1 MIKSMTGFGRG
12 IYDGEKRTVTVEI
25 KSVNHRFLD
34 FNLKI
39 YRVYSK
45 FEDKIRAAVSSK
57 ISRGKLDV
65 YVSVV
70 NKQEDGL
77 DVKLDRSLLNGY
89 LKAYGVLRDE
99 YGLKDDIS
107 VMTVARNSDLFTVN
121 KAEEDDNEVYA
132 DIEKALDL
140 ALCEFVAMRE
150 EEGRRLAEDLL
161 SYLSVLEQNTKKLKE
176 LSPES
181 VKEYRNK
188 LEERIKELLEDA
200 KVDEQRLLT
209 ETAIFADKIA
219 VDEEMARLSSHFA
232 QFRQMIESTAPIGKK
247 MDFLVQEINREIN
260 TTGSKAN
267 SLEMSK
273 TVVEMKS
280 ELEKIREQ
288 IQNVE

>member
-45 FEDKIRAAVSSK
+45 FEDKIRAAVSSR
-57 ISRGKLDV
+57 ISRGKIDV

-70 NKQEDGL
+70 NKEVDGL
-77 DVKLDRSLLNGY
+77 EVSLDRSLLNGY
-89 LKAYGVLRDE
+89 LKAYSVLKDE

-121 KAEEDDNEVYA
+121 KAEEDDEAVYA
-132 DIEKALDL
+132 DIEKAVSIALD
-140 ALCEFVAMRE
+140 EFVAMRE
-150 EEGRRLAEDLL
+150 EEGKRLAEDLL
-161 SYLSVLEQNTKKLKE
+161 AYLAVLEENTDKLKR

-181 VKEYRNK
+181 VKEYRKK

-219 VDEEMARLSSHFA
+219 VDEEMARLKSHFA
-232 QFRQMIESTAPIGKK
+232 QFKQMIESTAPIGKK

-267 SLEMSK
+267 NLEMSK

>member
-89 LKAYGVLRDE
+89 LKAYGVLKDE

-150 EEGRRLAEDLL
+150 EEGKRLAEDLL

-181 VKEYRNK
+181 VKEYRKK

>member
-45 FEDKIRAAVSSK
+45 FEDKIRALVSSK

-70 NKQEDGL
+70 NKEEDGL

-89 LKAYGVLRDE
+89 LKAYGVLKNE

-121 KAEEDDNEVYA
+121 KAEEDDEEVYA
-132 DIEKALDL
+132 DIEKALNL
-140 ALCEFVAMRE
+140 ALDEFVEMRV
-150 EEGRRLAEDLL
+150 EEGKRLAEDLL
-161 SYLSVLEQNTKKLKE
+161 SYLSVLEENTEKLKKLA
-176 LSPES
+176 PES
-181 VKEYRNK
+181 VKEYRKK
-188 LEERIKELLEDA
+188 LEERIRELLEDA
-200 KVDEQRLLT
+200 KIDEQRLLT

-219 VDEEMARLSSHFA
+219 VDEEMARLKSHFA
-232 QFRQMIESTAPIGKK
+232 QFKQMIETNVPIGKK

-267 SLEMSK
+267 NLEMSK

>member
-45 FEDKIRAAVSSK
+45 FEDKIRAAVSSR
-57 ISRGKLDV
+57 ISRGKIDV

-70 NKQEDGL
+70 NKEVDGL
-77 DVKLDRSLLNGY
+77 EVSLDRSLLNGY
-89 LKAYGVLRDE
+89 LKAYSVLKDE

-121 KAEEDDNEVYA
+121 KAEEDDEAVYA
-132 DIEKALDL
+132 DIEKAVSIALD
-140 ALCEFVAMRE
+140 EFVAMRV
-150 EEGRRLAEDLL
+150 EEGKRLAEDLL
-161 SYLSVLEQNTKKLKE
+161 SYLAVLEENTDKLKR

-181 VKEYRNK
+181 VKEYRKK

-219 VDEEMARLSSHFA
+219 VDEEMARLKSHFA
-232 QFRQMIESTAPIGKK
+232 QFKQMIESTAPIGKK

-267 SLEMSK
+267 NLEMSK

>member
-45 FEDKIRAAVSSK
+45 FEDKIRAAVSSR
-57 ISRGKLDV
+57 ISRGKIDV

-70 NKQEDGL
+70 NKEVDGL
-77 DVKLDRSLLNGY
+77 EVSLDRSLLNGY
-89 LKAYGVLRDE
+89 LKAYSVLKDE

-121 KAEEDDNEVYA
+121 KAEEDDEAVYA
-132 DIEKALDL
+132 DIENAVSIALD
-140 ALCEFVAMRE
+140 EFVAMRE
-150 EEGRRLAEDLL
+150 EEGKRLAEDLL
-161 SYLSVLEQNTKKLKE
+161 SYLAVLEENTEKLKK

-181 VKEYRNK
+181 VKEYRK
-188 LEERIKELLEDA
+188 KFEERIKELLEDA

-219 VDEEMARLSSHFA
+219 VDEEMARLKSHFA
-232 QFRQMIESTAPIGKK
+232 QFKQMIESTAPIGKK

-267 SLEMSK
+267 NLEMSK

>member
-1 MIKSMTGFGRG
+1 MTGFGRG

-89 LKAYGVLRDE
+89 LKAYGVLKDE

-150 EEGRRLAEDLL
+150 EEGKRLAEDLL

-181 VKEYRNK
+181 VKEYRKK

>member
-150 EEGRRLAEDLL
+150 EEGKRLAEDLL

-181 VKEYRNK
+181 VKEYRKK